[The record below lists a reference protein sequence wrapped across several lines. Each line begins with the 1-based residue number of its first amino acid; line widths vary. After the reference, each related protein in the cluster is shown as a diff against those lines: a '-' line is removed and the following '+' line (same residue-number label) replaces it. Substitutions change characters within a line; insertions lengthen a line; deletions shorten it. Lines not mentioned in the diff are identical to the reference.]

1 MNQAEQA
8 YTVAILGA
16 TGRVGQELLKI
27 LEQRNFPVKE
37 LKPLASS
44 RSKDA
49 TVRFRG
55 QDIPVIEATPDTFN
69 NVDIVLSSA
78 GAEISKVLVPEAV
91 KRNAV
96 VIDNTSFY
104 RMHADVP
111 LVVPEVNAHALKAHQ
126 GIIANPN
133 CSTAQLMP
141 VLKPLHDA
149 AGLKR
154 VIVSTYQSVSG
165 AGKEAMDELEH
176 QTRAIMSQQDYPAKI
191 FQKQISF
198 NLIPHIDKFLDN
210 GYTKEE
216 MKVIEETR
224 KILELPAL
232 PVTCT
237 AVRVPVMISHSESV
251 TVDLE
256 KPLSPAQAREILA
269 NSPAVEIWDDPEKN
283 IYPTP
288 LDACGADPVYVG
300 RIRSDSSSPNGL
312 NLWVVADNLRIGAAL
327 NAIRIA
333 EYLIANNL
341 LKNTVNV

>member
-1 MNQAEQA
+1 MNQAEQI

-37 LKPLASS
+37 LKPLASA
-44 RSKDA
+44 RSKNG
-49 TVRFRG
+49 TIEFRG
-55 QDIPVIEATPDTFN
+55 QAIAVQEAVPDAFN
-69 NVDIVLSSA
+69 GVDIVLSSA
-78 GAEISKVLVPEAV
+78 GAEISKILVPEAV
-91 KRNAV
+91 KRGAV

-104 RMHADVP
+104 RMQADVP
-111 LVVPEVNAHALKAHQ
+111 LVVPEVNAHALKKHQ

-165 AGKEAMDELEH
+165 AGKEAMDELEQ
-176 QTRAIMSQQDYPAKI
+176 QTRAIMNEQGYQAKV

-224 KILELPAL
+224 KILELPSL
-232 PVTCT
+232 PITCT

-256 KPLSPAQAREILA
+256 KPLSPAQAREILSA
-269 NSPAVEIWDDPEKN
+269 SPAVEIWDDPDNN

-288 LDACGADPVYVG
+288 LEACGEDPVYVG
-300 RIRSDSSSPNGL
+300 RIRSDTSSANGL

-333 EYLIANNL
+333 EHLIANNL
-341 LKNTVNV
+341 LKSTVNV